1 MSIPSIVYKAH
12 ATGNDFVVY
21 LDEDGTHEPTADEV
35 RFLCDRHF
43 GIGGARHFGIGG
55 DGLIRL
61 AHPQAVSDVNERQI
75 ADCAAGDADWFMD
88 YRNADGSLAEM
99 CGNGTR
105 AITLFAQRQGIADQP
120 GGTPFHLG
128 TRAGVKIL
136 TSLGDVPGLGKDVF
150 QVEMGAWKRGDVDG
164 YEVTIPGTSGSARGT
179 FVDMGNPHVVA
190 VLEDAFA
197 SLPNVE
203 DLDLVTKPVVA
214 PEIPSDQNVE
224 FVRIDEQSEGDDAGE
239 AAMRVNERGCGE
251 TLSCGTGLCATA
263 ITLRA
268 KTGIDHWTIT
278 VRGGTLR
285 VDVTDEDVKLTG
297 SATIVGK
304 IELL

>member
-35 RFLCDRHF
+35 RFLCD
-43 GIGGARHFGIGG
+43 RHFGIGG

-120 GGTPFHLG
+120 GGKPFHLG

-190 VLEDAFA
+190 VLETRSPACRTSKTLIWSPSRSSRPRFRRTRTWSSCA
-197 SLPNVE
+197 STSKAKATMRARPPCASTNAVAA
-203 DLDLVTKPVVA
+203 KPCRAARAYAPPPSRCVPKPASTIGPSPYVA
-214 PEIPSDQNVE
+214 AP
-224 FVRIDEQSEGDDAGE
+224 
-239 AAMRVNERGCGE
+239 
-251 TLSCGTGLCATA
+251 CAST
-263 ITLRA
+263 
-268 KTGIDHWTIT
+268 
-278 VRGGTLR
+278 
-285 VDVTDEDVKLTG
+285 
-297 SATIVGK
+297 
-304 IELL
+304 

>member
-35 RFLCDRHF
+35 RFLCD
-43 GIGGARHFGIGG
+43 RHFGIGG

-120 GGTPFHLG
+120 GGKPFHLG

-203 DLDLVTKPVVA
+203 DLDLITKPVVA

-239 AAMRVNERGCGE
+239 AIMRVNERGCGE

>member
-35 RFLCDRHF
+35 RFLCD
-43 GIGGARHFGIGG
+43 RHFGIGG

-120 GGTPFHLG
+120 GGKPFHLG

-136 TSLGDVPGLGKDVF
+136 TSLGDVPGLGRDVF

-203 DLDLVTKPVVA
+203 DLDLITKPVVA

-239 AAMRVNERGCGE
+239 AIMRVNERGCGE

>member
-43 GIGGARHFGIGG
+43 SIGG

-120 GGTPFHLG
+120 GGKPFHLG